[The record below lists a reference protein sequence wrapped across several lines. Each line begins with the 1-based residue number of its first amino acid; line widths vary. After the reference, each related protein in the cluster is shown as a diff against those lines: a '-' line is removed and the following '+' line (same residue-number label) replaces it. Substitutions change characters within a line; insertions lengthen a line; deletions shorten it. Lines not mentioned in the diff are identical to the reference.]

1 MIFSFVLGFL
11 YGKSK
16 AEKTEERRIIQE
28 TKARKD
34 VVTQERYLKMHPNKT
49 VTELLEELKEDKK
62 S

>member
-1 MIFSFVLGFL
+1 MVFSFILGFL

-34 VVTQERYLKMHPNKT
+34 FVTQERYLKMHPNKT
-49 VTELLEELKEDKK
+49 VAELLEDLKGDRG
-62 S
+62 

>member
-1 MIFSFVLGFL
+1 VIFSFVLGFL

-16 AEKTEERRIIQE
+16 AEKTEERRIIKE

-34 VVTQERYLKMHPNKT
+34 SAVQERYLKMHPNKT
-49 VTELLEELKEDKK
+49 VAELLEELEKK

>member
-16 AEKTEERRIIQE
+16 AEKTEERRIIKE

-34 VVTQERYLKMHPNKT
+34 SSVQERYLKMHPNKT
-49 VTELLEELKEDKK
+49 VAELLEELEKK